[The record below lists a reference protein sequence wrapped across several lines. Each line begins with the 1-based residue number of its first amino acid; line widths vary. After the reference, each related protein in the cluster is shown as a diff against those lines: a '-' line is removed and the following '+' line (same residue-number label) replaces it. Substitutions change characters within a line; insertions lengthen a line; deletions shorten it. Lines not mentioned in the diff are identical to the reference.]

1 MNSREINSEKL
12 KNTFLDDPNS
22 TDIKLS
28 SKSHLNFQK
37 IVEAFKLFN
46 MCKNRAKIRMPKKIP
61 QLQSLANFRPPE
73 KGVFRG
79 KIISKN
85 VQI

>member
-1 MNSREINSEKL
+1 MNIKEITKNRVFYSEKL
-12 KNTFLDDPNS
+12 KT
-22 TDIKLS
+22 T
-28 SKSHLNFQK
+28 
-37 IVEAFKLFN
+37 
-46 MCKNRAKIRMPKKIP
+46 CAKIRMPKKIP
-61 QLQSLANFRPPE
+61 KLQSLANFWPPE